1 MHLKPIVVQDMDKD
15 QVVSGW
21 TMFDVLDLK
30 QELKSVA
37 ITDGGC
43 TIVAIPKI
51 YQLNAYRQLVRKFYL
66 QDLSQSNYTFSHTL

>member
-1 MHLKPIVVQDMDKD
+1 MHLKPIVVQEMDKD

-30 QELKSVA
+30 QELKSVT

-51 YQLNAYRQLVRKFYL
+51 NQSNAYRPLVRKFYL
-66 QDLSQSNYTFSHTL
+66 